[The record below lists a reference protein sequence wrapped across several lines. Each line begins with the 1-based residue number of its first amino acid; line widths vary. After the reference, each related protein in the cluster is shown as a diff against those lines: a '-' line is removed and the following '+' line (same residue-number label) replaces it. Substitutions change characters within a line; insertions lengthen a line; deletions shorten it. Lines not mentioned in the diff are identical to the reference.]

1 MVFLAPELLSANYSS
16 KKSREDANSDLIGP
30 KADVYSVGVILY
42 LLVTRDFGQQ
52 IRNRSSETGGSSSE
66 NTCRFTFSEAVW

>member
-16 KKSREDANSDLIGP
+16 KKSREDVNLDLIGP

-42 LLVTRDFGQQ
+42 LLVTRDFG
-52 IRNRSSETGGSSSE
+52 
-66 NTCRFTFSEAVW
+66 